1 MDDPKRQMVILAL
14 LGVALVGSYLVSDV
28 PPDAAPSDAETQ
40 AVEAAPAEAAE
51 PPATAA
57 AGPTESERRE
67 VEELFRIET
76 DAFHAELSNLN
87 TGLVKLEPRE
97 ERFTDG
103 RGAPLNLVTTDK
115 EAYYAF
121 VLAIPGVDMPAD
133 AVWEGEQL
141 SARAVRFR
149 WEGDGMRISRRIEA
163 GAGPFQLWSTVR
175 VENLGDR
182 PRPIKVRYSTYHY
195 VSKEAEDAGFIGRPS
210 TALSFGVC
218 LHSESD
224 EEEGEVEREEGSG
237 LAEEAATFRGGVRF
251 TGVVDSYFAN
261 AIAAAD
267 GRAGE
272 CHLEA
277 SLRGPSLD
285 DVQGTLL
292 ETHLTYDEVTL
303 APGPPYI
310 ERTLGY
316 VGPADRDA
324 LRLAGH
330 HLPEVVDLGWFSF
343 LANWLVDLLRWI
355 HGFAG
360 NWGLAIIL
368 LTILVKAAFFPLTVR
383 SFQSMAKM
391 RTLKPKLDALNE
403 KYADDPQLKGQAVMG
418 LYKSEGV
425 NPASGCLPML
435 LQMPVWFA
443 LYRSISTNLE
453 LYHAPF
459 VGWLQDLSA
468 PDPYFV
474 LPAFVAVLMHLQQ
487 RLTPSTMDPAQA
499 RLFMYLMPIMI
510 GGFML
515 FLPAG
520 LCLYMVTNS
529 TLTMIQQRIIYA
541 RMDAQEDA
549 ATTGEDDAEGDMDPS
564 DETVDAPSDE
574 PGASAN
580 PRRRSGSRKAS
591 RKKGKRRGRS

>member
-1 MDDPKRQMVILAL
+1 MDDPKRQMVILGV
-14 LGVALVGSYLVSDV
+14 LGVALVGSFLVSDAPSTEPTPEADEAV
-28 PPDAAPSDAETQ
+28 DAADEAPPAETR
-40 AVEAAPAEAAE
+40 
-51 PPATAA
+51 A
-57 AGPTESERRE
+57 AGPTEAERRA
-67 VEELFRIET
+67 VEQRFVVET
-76 DAFHAELSNLN
+76 EAFHAELSNLN

-97 ERFTDG
+97 SRFTDG
-103 RGAPLNLVTTDK
+103 RGEPLNLVTTDK

-121 VLAIPGVDMPAD
+121 QLAVPGVEVPAD

-141 SARAVRFR
+141 SPRAVRFR
-149 WEGDGMRISRRIEA
+149 WEGDGVRISRRIEA
-163 GAGPFQLWSTVR
+163 GRGAFQLWSTVR
-175 VENLGDR
+175 IENLGDT
-182 PRPIKVRYSTYHY
+182 PRPVRVRYSTFHY
-195 VSKEAEDAGFIGRPS
+195 VSKEAEDDGFIGRPS

-218 LHSESD
+218 LHSEAD
-224 EEEGEVEREEGSG
+224 EEEGEVEREQSG
-237 LAEEAATFRGGVRF
+237 DLAEEPVQFAGGVRF
-251 TGVVDSYFAN
+251 SGVVDSYFAN

-267 GRAGE
+267 GRAAS
-272 CHLEA
+272 CRLAA

-285 DVQGTLL
+285 DVVGTLV
-292 ETHLTYDEVTL
+292 ETELTYDE
-303 APGPPYI
+303 I
-310 ERTLGY
+310 TLGLGAAH
-316 VGPADRDA
+316 VERSLGFIGPADRDA
-324 LRLAGH
+324 LRSAGH
-330 HLPEVVDLGWFSF
+330 RLPEIVDLGWFSF

-368 LTILVKAAFFPLTVR
+368 LTLLVKAAFFPLTVR

-403 KYADDPQLKGQAVMG
+403 KYADDPQQKGQAVMA
-418 LYKSEGV
+418 LYKQEGV

-459 VGWLQDLSA
+459 MGWVQDLSA
-468 PDPYFV
+468 PDPYFI
-474 LPAFVAVLMHLQQ
+474 LPGFVALLMHVQQ
-487 RLTPSTMDPAQA
+487 RFTPTTMDPAQA
-499 RLFMYLMPIMI
+499 RMLMYLMPIMI

-541 RMDAQEDA
+541 RMDEEAEEADGEDA
-549 ATTGEDDAEGDMDPS
+549 LAEAGDEIADGAPAATESGTSG
-564 DETVDAPSDE
+564 
-574 PGASAN
+574 SA
-580 PRRRSGSRKAS
+580 RRRSGARKSS

>member
-1 MDDPKRQMVILAL
+1 MDDPKRQMVILAV
-14 LGVALVGSYLVSDV
+14 LGVALVGSFLL
-28 PPDAAPSDAETQ
+28 SDAPADAPTEET
-40 AVEAAPAEAAE
+40 AETTEAPAEQPE
-51 PPATAA
+51 DTPAA
-57 AGPTESERRE
+57 AGPSEAERQAQEQRF
-67 VEELFRIET
+67 VIET
-76 DAFHAELSNLN
+76 EAFHAELSNLN

-97 ERFTDG
+97 RRFTDG
-103 RGAPLNLVTTDK
+103 RGQPLNLVTTDK

-121 VLAIPGVDMPAD
+121 QLAVPGIDIPAD

-141 SARAVRFR
+141 SPRAVRFR
-149 WEGDGMRISRRIEA
+149 WEGDGVRISRRIEA
-163 GAGPFQLWSTVR
+163 GRDAFQLWSTVR
-175 VENLGDR
+175 IENLGDSLR
-182 PRPIKVRYSTYHY
+182 PVTVRYSTFHY
-195 VSKEAEDAGFIGRPS
+195 VSKEAEDDGFIGRPS

-218 LHSESD
+218 LHSETDD
-224 EEEGEVEREEGSG
+224 EDGEIEREQSG
-237 LAEEAATFRGGVRF
+237 DLAEEPLRFEGGVRF
-251 TGVVDSYFAN
+251 SGIVDSYFAN

-267 GRAGE
+267 GRAAS
-272 CHLEA
+272 CRIAA

-285 DVQGTLL
+285 EVVGTLI
-292 ETHLTYDEVTL
+292 ETELTYGEVTL
-303 APGPPYI
+303 APGEAHV
-310 ERTLGY
+310 ERSLGF

-324 LRLAGH
+324 LRSAGH
-330 HLPEVVDLGWFSF
+330 RLPELVDLGWFSF

-368 LTILVKAAFFPLTVR
+368 LTLLVKAAFFPLTVR

-403 KYADDPQLKGQAVMG
+403 KYADDPSQKGQAVMA
-418 LYKSEGV
+418 LYKKEGV

-459 VGWLQDLSA
+459 AGWVQDLSA
-468 PDPYFV
+468 PDPYFI
-474 LPAFVAVLMHLQQ
+474 LPGFVALLMHVQQ
-487 RLTPSTMDPAQA
+487 RITPSTMDPAQA
-499 RLFMYLMPIMI
+499 RLFMYLMPVMI

-529 TLTMIQQRIIYA
+529 TLTMIQQRVIYS
-541 RMDAQEDA
+541 RMDAEA
-549 ATTGEDDAEGDMDPS
+549 AEKEAQ
-564 DETVDAPSDE
+564 AE
-574 PGASAN
+574 PGESAAAE
-580 PRRRSGSRKAS
+580 PAPPDDESGTSPSARRRSSARKSS